1 MGDIAQTAATLRDG
15 LLQDLIA
22 ISIMLK
28 DVSRS
33 LTPGHETEPALQK
46 AASTLE
52 DDLAELRQLIRTLEE
67 DLAELRQL
75 IRTLEEAEASGR
87 ANSA

>member
-1 MGDIAQTAATLRDG
+1 MQGYSSEGQESSGAVAQTAATLRDG

-33 LTPGHETEPALQK
+33 MSPGDEPESLLQR
-46 AASTLE
+46 AAVTLE
-52 DDLAELRQLIRTLEE
+52 DDLAELRLLIRSLE
-67 DLAELRQL
+67 DADACQTPRSQP
-75 IRTLEEAEASGR
+75 
-87 ANSA
+87 